1 MCLSIPSKIKSIDE
15 EMNMCVV
22 DTMGVERS
30 ASLDLIDQEVKVGD
44 YVLLH
49 IGFAMNKIDE
59 EDALESLKI
68 YREIIDKME
77 EEERERE
84 DNSLSSLA
92 PHADCDV
99 DAKQTPQDGKIG
111 KIIAESENCPN
122 R

>member
-1 MCLSIPSKIKSIDE
+1 MCLSIPSKIKSINE
-15 EMNMCVV
+15 EMNICTV
-22 DTMGVERS
+22 DTMGVERN

-77 EEERERE
+77 EEDR
-84 DNSLSSLA
+84 LA
-92 PHADCDV
+92 A
-99 DAKQTPQDGKIG
+99 
-111 KIIAESENCPN
+111 IAESENCAN